1 MCLSVPNT
9 VNMLD
14 EARMVTEQL
23 QVYEVDGVLY
33 GFFSFDRWI
42 GALEKTMIRVVE
54 EKTSIPHFYLEAE
67 FWNSGRYS
75 PEDRLSMIR
84 SICNCL
90 KITGIA
96 EGK

>member
-1 MCLSVPNT
+1 MPRYDTYFLMKEADVIDYVQTKYPGHFDKDAALT
-9 VNMLD
+9 VK
-14 EARMVTEQL
+14 EIG
-23 QVYEVDGVLY
+23 DGNLNYV
-33 GFFSFDRWI
+33 F
-42 GALEKTMIRVVE
+42 RVVE

>member
-1 MCLSVPNT
+1 M
-9 VNMLD
+9 
-14 EARMVTEQL
+14 
-23 QVYEVDGVLY
+23 LY

-42 GALEKTMIRVVE
+42 GALEKAHDPRGE

>member
-1 MCLSVPNT
+1 MLT
-9 VNMLD
+9 VK
-14 EARMVTEQL
+14 EIG
-23 QVYEVDGVLY
+23 DGNLNYV
-33 GFFSFDRWI
+33 F
-42 GALEKTMIRVVE
+42 RVVE